1 MTSSSPILLPDNTQ
15 QSQQTNFHAPGG
27 IRTHDLSRRTAAD
40 LRPRPRGHWDWRKTS
55 TTNHIS
61 FVGQILEKKWEY
73 KQTVHQLLIGF
84 KTVCYSVRRE
94 VLCNIRIEFGIL
106 KELVTLIK
114 LRLNEDYSRSRVGKF
129 SPKCFA
135 LTL

>member
-1 MTSSSPILLPDNTQ
+1 
-15 QSQQTNFHAPGG
+15 
-27 IRTHDLSRRTAAD
+27 
-40 LRPRPRGHWDWRKTS
+40 
-55 TTNHIS
+55 
-61 FVGQILEKKWEY
+61 
-73 KQTVHQLLIGF
+73 
-84 KTVCYSVRRE
+84 
-94 VLCNIRIEFGIL
+94 LCNIRIEFGIL